1 MEGLAPPGTDM
12 PSLVQVSAA
21 TQNAGNLEDLS
32 RPILDW
38 LQRMTRLESTYLTR
52 IHWEEDEQEVLYAL
66 NRGRMQIPEQLRVRW
81 SDTLCR
87 RALSGGPSV
96 TDNVPRAY
104 PDSEPA
110 RQLGLQTYVSVPI
123 ELPGGHIYGT
133 LCGAS
138 SHRRRPG
145 EQVLE
150 VMRFFAQ
157 LIADRLSRDRELEQE
172 RLRTRELQACN
183 ERIAA
188 LEKIKSDFL
197 RLAGHELRQPVTV
210 VSGFLDLTLQ
220 GAFGDVNP
228 KLREILE
235 LLSGRLDAMNHLLD
249 EMMDTARIE
258 DDRLDLDLAIDDLRE
273 VVGRA
278 TAAIRAL
285 LTERHQL
292 SVDIPDEPV
301 PVRIDSN
308 RIDIIVGNLLSN
320 ALKYSPDGGEI
331 RCRLTV
337 TGGTAQIVVED
348 EGVGI
353 APDQVHLI
361 FRRFGRID
369 DPSHARIPGLGLGLH
384 ISRELARRHG
394 GDVWCEPDRQR
405 GSAFVLTLPLAS
417 PPAVAA
423 ITATGST
430 AASV

>member
-1 MEGLAPPGTDM
+1 MDGLAAPATDM
-12 PSLVQVSAA
+12 PSLAQVSAA

-52 IHWEEDEQEVLYAL
+52 IDWEADEQEVLYAV
-66 NRGRMQIPEQLRVRW
+66 NRGRMEIPEQLRVRW

-87 RALSGGPSV
+87 RALSGGPAI
-96 TDNVPRAY
+96 TDDVPRVY

-172 RLRTRELQACN
+172 RLRSRELQAYN

-188 LEKIKSDFL
+188 LEKVKSDFL

-220 GAFGDVNP
+220 GAFGEVSP

-235 LLSGRLDAMNHLLD
+235 LLSGRVDAINHLLD

-258 DDRLDLDLAIDDLRE
+258 DDRLDLELGLDDLRE

-278 TAAIRAL
+278 TASIRAL
-285 LTERHQL
+285 LTERHRL
-292 SVDIPDEPV
+292 SVHIPDEPV
-301 PVRIDSN
+301 PVQIDRN
-308 RIDIIVGNLLSN
+308 RVDIIIGNLLSN

-331 RCRLTV
+331 RCTLSV
-337 TGGTAQIVVED
+337 TGGNAQVVVED

-353 APDQVHLI
+353 APHQVHLL
-361 FRRFGRID
+361 FRRFGRLG
-369 DPSHARIPGLGLGLH
+369 DPSHAGIPGLGLGLH
-384 ISRELARRHG
+384 ISRELAQRHG
-394 GDVWCEPDRQR
+394 GDVWCEADRQR
-405 GSAFVLTLPLAS
+405 GSAFVLSLPLGS
-417 PPAVAA
+417 SAA
-423 ITATGST
+423 LAAAATGSAT
-430 AASV
+430 ASA